1 MRKPDRKGLG
11 RGLSA
16 LLVDVDPVQS
26 SDAASVK
33 SLPIEQIAPNPDQP
47 RRSFAESDLEDLTR
61 SIREKGVIQ
70 PLIVRIDPTGVA
82 KYQIVAGERRWRAA
96 QRAQLH
102 ELPVVI
108 REFNDTEVLEIAI
121 IENIQRSDLNAVE
134 EARGYKQ
141 LMEKFGHTQEK
152 LAEALGKSRSHIAN
166 LLRLLSLPTPIL
178 DMLVEGQLTAGHARA
193 LVPLADPLPLANQI
207 VQQSLSVREAEKRAK
222 TPVEPGTRKPS
233 SGTKKDADTKSLEG
247 DLSAAL
253 GLTVTI
259 DHRND
264 GQGGQVNVT
273 YRSLDDL
280 DRLCRLLS
288 GEI

>member
-1 MRKPDRKGLG
+1 
-11 RGLSA
+11 
-16 LLVDVDPVQS
+16 
-26 SDAASVK
+26 
-33 SLPIEQIAPNPDQP
+33 
-47 RRSFAESDLEDLTR
+47 
-61 SIREKGVIQ
+61 
-70 PLIVRIDPTGVA
+70 
-82 KYQIVAGERRWRAA
+82 
-96 QRAQLH
+96 
-102 ELPVVI
+102 
-108 REFNDTEVLEIAI
+108 
-121 IENIQRSDLNAVE
+121 
-134 EARGYKQ
+134 
-141 LMEKFGHTQEK
+141 
-152 LAEALGKSRSHIAN
+152 
-166 LLRLLSLPTPIL
+166 
-178 DMLVEGQLTAGHARA
+178 MLVEGQLTAGHARA

-222 TPVEPGTRKPS
+222 TPVEPSTRKPS